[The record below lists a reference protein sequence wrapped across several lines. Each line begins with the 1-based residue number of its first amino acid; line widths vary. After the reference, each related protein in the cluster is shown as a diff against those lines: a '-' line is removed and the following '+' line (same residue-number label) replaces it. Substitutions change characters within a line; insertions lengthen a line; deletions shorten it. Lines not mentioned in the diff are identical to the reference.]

1 MKLSISNYELLNFET
16 SNAVVSEKGI
26 ARVDSPAMLKLLK
39 ELKSV
44 ECITKSDLN
53 ELFANHNLEPTNA
66 YDFLS
71 SAIRINTAKDL
82 NYFESTLIV
91 NNWGETSN
99 LENIL
104 SREIENLSICSL
116 EDLNLYTPHKKERY
130 IIILCSNYNYADI
143 KKLYFSIAKKWPK
156 SAISVCYGS
165 ADLFHISQP
174 YIPEI
179 GNPCHFCTIDKLIS
193 NETHSP
199 SVNTWSKL
207 LNFCKGKNINLPRTK
222 PTLLQESLI
231 LGAVARVS
239 RLVSGTTTA
248 QKYQDNIFQTTTIN
262 LGNGHISQAS
272 ATHWHLCDCLGAEK

>member
-1 MKLSISNYELLNFET
+1 MKLSLSNYELLNFER
-16 SNAVVSEKGI
+16 SNAIVSEKGI

-66 YDFLS
+66 YNFLS

-82 NYFESTLIV
+82 NYFKSTLIAH
-91 NNWGETSN
+91 NWGKTSN
-99 LENIL
+99 LEKIL
-104 SREIENLSICSL
+104 SSEIEHLSTCSL
-116 EDLNLYTPHKKERY
+116 EDLDLYTSYKEERY
-130 IIILCSNYNYADI
+130 IIMLCSKYNYTEI
-143 KKLYFSIAKKWPK
+143 KKLYFSSAKKWPK

-193 NETHSP
+193 NEIHSP

-207 LNFCKGKNINLPRTK
+207 LNFCKGKNINLPITK

-231 LGAVARVS
+231 LGAIARVS
-239 RLVSGTTTA
+239 RLVSGTMPS

-262 LGNGHISQAS
+262 LSNGHISQAS
-272 ATHWHLCDCLGAEK
+272 ATHWHLCDCLGAKK

>member
-1 MKLSISNYELLNFET
+1 MKLSISNYELLNFE
-16 SNAVVSEKGI
+16 NANAIVSEKGI
-26 ARVDSPAMLKLLK
+26 ARIDSPAMLKLLK

-53 ELFANHNLEPTNA
+53 ELFANNNLEPTNA
-66 YDFLS
+66 YNFLT
-71 SAIRINTAKDL
+71 SAIHINTAKDI
-82 NYFESTLIV
+82 NYFKSTLIAHD
-91 NNWGETSN
+91 WKKTSN
-99 LENIL
+99 LEEIL
-104 SREIENLSICSL
+104 SREIEHLSTCSL
-116 EDLNLYTPHKKERY
+116 EDLDLYTPHKEERY
-130 IIILCSNYNYADI
+130 IIILCSKYNYTEI
-143 KKLYFSIAKKWPK
+143 KNLYFSSARKWPK

-165 ADLFHISQP
+165 SDLFHISQP

-207 LNFCKGKNINLPRTK
+207 LNFCKGKNINLPNTK

-231 LGAVARVS
+231 LGAIARVS
-239 RLVSGTTTA
+239 RLVSGTTTS

-262 LGNGHISQAS
+262 LSNGHISQAS
-272 ATHWHLCDCLGAEK
+272 ATHWYLCDCLGAKK